1 MEGLRHLVQ
10 SPLYHNYSGLLER
23 ITWQQVEQLT
33 KALPHDQYLFQCGV
47 VFACRRLTELPHEIL
62 AKVTE
67 LENHANARA
76 RAAADAQG
84 AQGAAFLNTPWYESW
99 LEDRLR
105 ASRADNGGPDL
116 NALG

>member
-1 MEGLRHLVQ
+1 MEALRHLVQ
-10 SPLYHNYSGLLER
+10 SPQYPSYLELLER
-23 ITWQQVEQLT
+23 VTWQNVEQLT
-33 KALPHDQYLFQCGV
+33 KALSHDQYLFTCGV

-67 LENHANARA
+67 LEDHANARS
-76 RAAADAQG
+76 RAANLARD

-99 LEDRLR
+99 VRDSE
-105 ASRADNGGPDL
+105 AGTNGTRDL